1 MRLYTS
7 PARRLAPLAPSLQ
20 AAPQTS
26 APPSAARRILAKQRP
41 TRPGVLSPREVAIRI
56 AVYSALGAGLLYIFS
71 QVYGMLLVSR
81 HLTAAQ
87 FRIDPRPL
95 LNAWWVIQAHV
106 AAAVSTFGIGLAI
119 LLQRKGSRFHRQL
132 GWTWSATMA
141 FTALSSF
148 FIQGEGQLSW
158 IHGLSAFTVLLLP
171 MALVAARA
179 HKAKI
184 HSRLMMTL
192 FLGGMLAAGLF
203 TFLPGRLMWRLF
215 FGVEV

>member
-1 MRLYTS
+1 MRLETS
-7 PARRLAPLAPSLQ
+7 PSSDLSPAAQPAR
-20 AAPQTS
+20 
-26 APPSAARRILAKQRP
+26 KKP
-41 TRPGVLSPREVAIRI
+41 TRPSVLTPREVAVRTI
-56 AVYSALGAGLLYIFS
+56 VYVVLGAGLLYIFS

-81 HLTAAQ
+81 HLTTAH
-87 FRIDPRPL
+87 FRIDLRPL
-95 LNAWWVIQAHV
+95 LNAWWVIQMHV
-106 AAAVSTFGIGLAI
+106 AAAISTFGIGVAI
-119 LLQRKGSRFHRQL
+119 MLQRKGSRFHRQL

-148 FIQGEGQLSW
+148 FIQGEGQFSW

-184 HSRLMMTL
+184 HARLMMTL
-192 FLGGMLAAGLF
+192 FLGGMIAAGTF

-215 FGVEV
+215 FGVDV

>member
-1 MRLYTS
+1 MRLETS
-7 PARRLAPLAPSLQ
+7 PSSDLAQSQPDQKKPARSPN
-20 AAPQTS
+20 
-26 APPSAARRILAKQRP
+26 
-41 TRPGVLSPREVAIRI
+41 RPGILSPREVVVRTV
-56 AVYSALGAGLLYIFS
+56 VYGVLGAGLLYIFS
-71 QVYGMLLVSR
+71 QVYGTLLVSR
-81 HLTAAQ
+81 HLTTAH

-95 LNAWWVIQAHV
+95 LNGWWVIQLHV
-106 AAAVSTFGIGLAI
+106 AAAVSTFGIGVAI
-119 LLQRKGSRFHRQL
+119 MLQRKGSRFHRQL

-148 FIQGEGQLSW
+148 FIQGEGQFSW

-184 HSRLMMTL
+184 HARLMMTL
-192 FLGGMLAAGLF
+192 FLGGMIAAGTF

-215 FGVEV
+215 FGVDV